1 MSKET
6 ETILNAEYAKY
17 QIQHMRNL
25 IDLLEF
31 GINNTRESPSEEF
44 IKINFALVEDNISI
58 LREEV
63 TNFKYNVFCEVEIDN
78 DETNQ

>member
-1 MSKET
+1 MSKNT
-6 ETILNAEYAKY
+6 KTILNAEYAKY

-31 GINNTRESPSEEF
+31 GINNTKESPSEEF
-44 IKINFALVEDNISI
+44 IKVHFALVEDNISI

-63 TNFKYNVFCEVEIDN
+63 TNFKYNVFCKVEIDD

>member
-17 QIQHMRNL
+17 QIQHIRNL

-31 GINNTRESPSEEF
+31 EINNARESPSEEF

-63 TNFKYNVFCEVEIDN
+63 TNFKFNVFCEVEIN
-78 DETNQ
+78 KDETNQ

>member
-6 ETILNAEYAKY
+6 ETILNAEYAKH

-31 GINNTRESPSEEF
+31 GINNARESPSEEF

-63 TNFKYNVFCEVEIDN
+63 TNFKYNVFCEVEIDK